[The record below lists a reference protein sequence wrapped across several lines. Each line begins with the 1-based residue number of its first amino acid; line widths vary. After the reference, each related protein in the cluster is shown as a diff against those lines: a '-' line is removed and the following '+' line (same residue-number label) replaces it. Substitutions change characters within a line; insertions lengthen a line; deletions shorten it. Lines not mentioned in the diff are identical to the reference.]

1 MQRGVI
7 SITPL
12 HGDVAYD
19 VLWKICDII
28 ALNQSHRKMCVRL
41 YPVVPPDIALR
52 RCVAGNAA
60 ELQQQSAATA
70 AGVRE
75 HDTASAFSVG
85 DEPDTLR
92 MWRQAITPP
101 KHVKHDDG
109 DNVTISRGT
118 ARAYTPA
125 PAGTVSDHQP
135 GGHDDLA
142 NAICGVIVQLA
153 KPDAMT
159 IWRRLG
165 RPAGA
170 AA

>member
-1 MQRGVI
+1 MSPTRDVI
-7 SITPL
+7 ARSL
-12 HGDVAYD
+12 LRLLELGAMASS
-19 VLWKICDII
+19 
-28 ALNQSHRKMCVRL
+28 ALASEAVCLDASRIL
-41 YPVVPPDIALR
+41 
-52 RCVAGNAA
+52 AG
-60 ELQQQSAATA
+60 
-70 AGVRE
+70 R
-75 HDTASAFSVG
+75 DRG